1 MKNPL
6 VSVIIPAYNCA
17 ATIAAAI
24 DSALDQDVP
33 VEILVIDDGS
43 SDDLDA
49 VMDRYKDVQ
58 EVFYVQNERNMGVA
72 GTRNRGVAMAKGS
85 HVAFL
90 DGDDYWT
97 PGKLQKQLVAME
109 KTGAVLCSTA
119 RELMTPDGKLTGRVI
134 PVKEK
139 ISYGELLKH
148 NSINCSSV
156 LIRAE
161 VAREFPMEHDDS
173 HEDYILWLRVLKK
186 YGSACAVN
194 EPLLKYRLSNSGKS
208 GNKFRSARMTYRVY
222 RHMGFGL
229 VKSCCLFVSY
239 AFHGIKKYALS
250 YLGVKDEA

>member
-58 EVFYVQNERNMGVA
+58 EVIYVQNERNMGVA
-72 GTRNRGVAMAKGS
+72 RTRNRGVAMAKGS

-90 DGDDYWT
+90 DGDDYWVS
-97 PGKLQKQLVAME
+97 GKLQKQLVAME

-119 RELMTPDGKLTGRVI
+119 RVLMTPDG
-134 PVKEK
+134 
-139 ISYGELLKH
+139 
-148 NSINCSSV
+148 
-156 LIRAE
+156 
-161 VAREFPMEHDDS
+161 
-173 HEDYILWLRVLKK
+173 
-186 YGSACAVN
+186 
-194 EPLLKYRLSNSGKS
+194 
-208 GNKFRSARMTYRVY
+208 
-222 RHMGFGL
+222 
-229 VKSCCLFVSY
+229 
-239 AFHGIKKYALS
+239 
-250 YLGVKDEA
+250 

>member
-58 EVFYVQNERNMGVA
+58 EVIYVQNERNMGVA
-72 GTRNRGVAMAKGS
+72 RTRNRGVSMAKGS

-90 DGDDYWT
+90 DGDDYWVS
-97 PGKLQKQLVAME
+97 GKLQKQLTAME
-109 KTGAVLCSTA
+109 RTGAVLCSTA
-119 RELMTPDGKLTGRVI
+119 RELMTPEGECTGRVI
-134 PVKEK
+134 PVKTE
-139 ISYGELLKH
+139 IRYRELLKH

-156 LIRAE
+156 VLETA
-161 VAREFPMEHDDS
+161 VAREFPMHHEDS
-173 HEDYILWLRVLKK
+173 HEDYVLWLEILRK
-186 YGSACAVN
+186 YKTACGIN
-194 EPLLKYRLSNSGKS
+194 EPLLLYRLSSTGKS
-208 GNKFRSARMTYRVY
+208 GSKLHSEKMTFRVY
-222 RHMGFGL
+222 RYMGFGWI
-229 VKSCCLFVSY
+229 KSCACFCSFAL
-239 AFHGIKKYALS
+239 HGVYKYWRS
-250 YLGVKDEA
+250 RNGEKHEA

>member
-1 MKNPL
+1 
-6 VSVIIPAYNCA
+6 
-17 ATIAAAI
+17 
-24 DSALDQDVP
+24 
-33 VEILVIDDGS
+33 
-43 SDDLDA
+43 
-49 VMDRYKDVQ
+49 
-58 EVFYVQNERNMGVA
+58 
-72 GTRNRGVAMAKGS
+72 
-85 HVAFL
+85 
-90 DGDDYWT
+90 
-97 PGKLQKQLVAME
+97 
-109 KTGAVLCSTA
+109 
-119 RELMTPDGKLTGRVI
+119 MTPDGKLTGWVI

-186 YGSACAVN
+186 YGYACAVN
-194 EPLLKYRLSNSGKS
+194 EPLLKYRLSNTGKS

-229 VKSCCLFVSY
+229 VKSCCLFVRY